1 MEVTDITV
9 FDAGELEEMVKNR
22 DIRIS
27 KALVDTV
34 LNNLKGRK
42 RHIHALSIY
51 VENEQT
57 IYDITLDR
65 QEFLTT
71 LRENLKTL
79 ETNELFE
86 ECAEV
91 VKAIKVLEKKEL
103 KTTKK

>member
-9 FDAGELEEMVKNR
+9 FDAGELEDMVKNR

-42 RHIHALSIY
+42 RHIHALSIF

-65 QEFLTT
+65 NEFLPT
-71 LRENLKTL
+71 LKENLHTL
-79 ETNELFE
+79 EINEMYE
-86 ECAEV
+86 ECAAV
-91 VKAIKVLEKKEL
+91 VKAIKLLEE
-103 KTTKK
+103 KTK

>member
-1 MEVTDITV
+1 MEITDITV

-42 RHIHALSIY
+42 RHIHALSIF

-65 QEFLTT
+65 KEFLTT

-79 ETNELFE
+79 ESNELFE

-91 VKAIKVLEKKEL
+91 VKAIKILEDKEL
-103 KTTKK
+103 KKK

>member
-9 FDAGELEEMVKNR
+9 FDADELEEMVKNR

-27 KALVDTV
+27 KALVTTV

-42 RHIHALSIY
+42 RHIHALSIF

-65 QEFLTT
+65 NEFLTT
-71 LRENLKTL
+71 LQENLKTL
-79 ETNELFE
+79 EINEMYE
-86 ECAEV
+86 ECAKV
-91 VKAIKVLEKKEL
+91 VKAIEILKEK
-103 KTTKK
+103 TK

>member
-9 FDAGELEEMVKNR
+9 FDADELEEMVKNR

-42 RHIHALSIY
+42 RHIHALSIF

-65 QEFLTT
+65 HEFLTT

-79 ETNELFE
+79 ENNELFE

-91 VKAIKVLEKKEL
+91 VKAIKILEEKEL
-103 KTTKK
+103 KVSKK